1 VLALGGDV
9 SVRSIPAEYRTD
21 ISLKGELMMSE
32 ATNSGVGSEESD
44 PATDENPPSETKAG
58 DVARNKEG
66 APDTEAEAGVGGPE

>member
-1 VLALGGDV
+1 
-9 SVRSIPAEYRTD
+9 
-21 ISLKGELMMSE
+21 MSE